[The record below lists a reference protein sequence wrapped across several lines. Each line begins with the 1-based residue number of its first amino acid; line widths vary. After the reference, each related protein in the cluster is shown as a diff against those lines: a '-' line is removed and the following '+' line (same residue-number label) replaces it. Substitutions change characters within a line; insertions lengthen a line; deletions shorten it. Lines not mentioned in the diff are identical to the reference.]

1 MNITPL
7 GDKVLVKPLK
17 DSEKTE
23 GGLYL
28 PETAEEK
35 PQQAKVIAVGAGKVS
50 DKGKLLVPVVKKGN
64 TIIFGKYS
72 GHEVKIEGEEYI
84 IMPESDIL
92 AILE

>member
-1 MNITPL
+1 MEIRPL

-17 DSEKTE
+17 EDDKTK
-23 GGLYL
+23 GGIFL

-35 PQQAKVIAVGAGKVS
+35 PQRARVIAAGPGKVS
-50 DKGKLLVPVVKKGN
+50 DKGKLLPLTLKKGQ
-64 TIIFGKYS
+64 TVIFGKYS

-92 AILE
+92 AIVE